1 MLDNSFIEERKK
13 DLLSEKERLEKELE
27 AIATKDGENYKTN
40 FPDIGDKDEDN
51 ELEVS
56 EYEQAIDAEKRIVNL
71 LNDTMEALKRVEN
84 NTYGYCD
91 NCKEEID
98 PERLKAYPAAKTC
111 IKCEDN

>member
-1 MLDNSFIEERKK
+1 MLDKEFITERKK
-13 DLLSEKERLEKELE
+13 DLLSEKERLEKELGI
-27 AIATKDGENYKTN
+27 IATKEGDNYKTN
-40 FPDIGDKDEDN
+40 FPDIGDEEEDN

-56 EYEQAIDAEKRIVNL
+56 EYDQAIDAKNKLQGL
-71 LNDTMEALKRVEN
+71 LEETKEALEKIEN

-111 IKCEDN
+111 IKCENR